1 MKQTVIIILLC
12 CGVAVTGWAAPKQKA
27 RRPVS
32 KAKAAPAPTK
42 IKVAEGKYE
51 LKQMDRPIE
60 RTFEEVW
67 TLYKTDLGFT
77 LHEEWNIGAGQGHPA
92 NVIDVSAEFVP
103 GLHPVKLQIG
113 GEAERSLHCALALT
127 EFSCRSM
134 GLEAKLPMNGV
145 YDFFSPSPWTL
156 GSIVRR
162 AKKLPGMVTTVQ
174 LVRMAGMTPE
184 GPKLHAFQGEVE
196 YVGDDQID
204 IGGVKHNAS
213 IFELKSAGAI
223 PSMLLWLAP
232 DGIVL
237 ALQDSTKAEQRMEL
251 TAYKKYGKF

>member
-1 MKQTVIIILLC
+1 MKRGLVIVLLC
-12 CGVAVTGWAAPKQKA
+12 GSLLLPAIAVPKQKA
-27 RRPVS
+27 RRPAGKGTAGV
-32 KAKAAPAPTK
+32 PTK
-42 IKVAEGKYE
+42 LRVAEGRYE
-51 LKQMDRPIE
+51 LRKLDGPVE
-60 RTFEEVW
+60 RTFEENW
-67 TLYKTDLGFT
+67 TLYKTDLGYS
-77 LHEEWNIGAGQGHPA
+77 LAEEWNVGAGQGQPA

-113 GEAERSLHCALALT
+113 GDAERSLNCALALG
-127 EFSCRSM
+127 EFSCKSM
-134 GLEAKLPMNGV
+134 GLEAKLPMEGV

-162 AKKLPGMVTTVQ
+162 AKKVPGEITSVQ
-174 LVRMAGMTPE
+174 LVRMAGMTPN
-184 GPKLHAFQGEVE
+184 GPKLHAFKGEVQ

-204 IGGVKHNAS
+204 IGGAKYTAS
-213 IFELKSAGAI
+213 IFELKSPGAI
-223 PSMLLWLAP
+223 PSMLLWLGP

>member
-1 MKQTVIIILLC
+1 MRKRLLVILV
-12 CGVAVTGWAAPKQKA
+12 CGFLALGAFAAPKQKA
-27 RRPVS
+27 RRAA
-32 KAKAAPAPTK
+32 KAKPPAPAK

-51 LKQMDRPIE
+51 LKKLDGPIE

-67 TLYKTDLGFT
+67 TLYKTDLGYT
-77 LHEEWNIGAGQGHPA
+77 LTEEWNVGEGQGQPA
-92 NVIDVSAEFVP
+92 NVIDVSAEFVS
-103 GLHPVKLQIG
+103 GLHPVRLQIG
-113 GEAERSLHCALALT
+113 GDAERSLNCALALG

-134 GLEAKLPMNGV
+134 GLEAKLPINGV

-162 AKKLPGMVTTVQ
+162 AKKVPGQVTEVQ
-174 LVRMAGMTPE
+174 LVRMAGMTSN
-184 GPKLHAFQGEVE
+184 GPKLHAFQGEVQ
-196 YVGDDQID
+196 YVGDDQIE
-204 IGGVKHNAS
+204 IGRVKYTAS
-213 IFELKSAGAI
+213 IFELKSSGAI

>member
-1 MKQTVIIILLC
+1 MRKRLLLILVCACLAA
-12 CGVAVTGWAAPKQKA
+12 GALAVPKKKA
-27 RRPVS
+27 RRPV
-32 KAKAAPAPTK
+32 KGKVAAVPAK
-42 IKVAEGKYE
+42 IKVAEGTYE
-51 LKQMDRPIE
+51 LKKLDGPIE
-60 RTFEEVW
+60 RTFAEVW

-77 LHEEWNIGAGQGHPA
+77 LQEEWNVGEGQGQPA

-113 GEAERSLHCALALT
+113 DDAERSLNCALALG
-127 EFSCRSM
+127 EFSCKSM

-162 AKKLPGMVTTVQ
+162 AKKVPGEITQVQ

-184 GPKLHAFQGEVE
+184 GPKLHAFQGEVQ
-196 YVGDDQID
+196 YVGDDQIE
-204 IGGVKHNAS
+204 ISGVKYTAS
-213 IFELKSAGAI
+213 IFELKSAGSI

>member
-1 MKQTVIIILLC
+1 MRYRITIALVL
-12 CGVAVTGWAAPKQKA
+12 VALMCSAGATPKRKA
-27 RRPVS
+27 RRPAG
-32 KAKAAPAPTK
+32 KARVTVPAK

-51 LKQMDRPIE
+51 LKKLDGPIE

-67 TLYKTDLGFT
+67 TLYKTDLGYT
-77 LHEEWNIGAGQGHPA
+77 LNEEWNVGEGQGQPA

-113 GEAERSLHCALALT
+113 GDAERSLHCALALG

-162 AKKLPGMVTTVQ
+162 AKKVPGEVTPVQ
-174 LVRMAGMTPE
+174 LVRMAGMTPN
-184 GPKLHAFQGEVE
+184 GPKLHAFQGEVQ
-196 YVGDDQID
+196 YVGDDQIE
-204 IGGVKHNAS
+204 IESVKYTAS
-213 IFELKSAGAI
+213 IFELKSPGAI

-232 DGIVL
+232 DGMVL